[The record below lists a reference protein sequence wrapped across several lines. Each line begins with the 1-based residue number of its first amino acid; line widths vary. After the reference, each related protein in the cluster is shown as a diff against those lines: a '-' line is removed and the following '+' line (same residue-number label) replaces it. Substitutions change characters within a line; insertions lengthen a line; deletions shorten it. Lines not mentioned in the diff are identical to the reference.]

1 MNKNLKKG
9 LKITGIT
16 VAVILVLMLV
26 LPFLFQDK
34 VMNIVKKEAN
44 EMLNARLDFESLH
57 ISLFSHFPSASI
69 ELNGL
74 SLSGVGDFEGDT
86 LVSARSIDV
95 AVNVM
100 SLFGDEGFDVNYI
113 VLDRPS
119 VKAVKL
125 ADGRVNWDIMK
136 PDTLAVEEDTTEV
149 ESSSSFRLKLKHFKI
164 TDAMLVYMDDST
176 QTQFYTDKLNLKLS
190 GDMSADVTDI
200 DSRLSCENIYLAM
213 GGVSYLKQARA
224 EAKLTVSADLKNNK
238 FTLKENT
245 LSLNAIVLNLDGWLA
260 LLDNG
265 AMEMDLKLNTP
276 EINFKE
282 LLSLVPAIYQN
293 NFDKLRTTGNMSLTA
308 FAKGRMEGD
317 AMPQFGLTLNVKD
330 ATFNYEGMPASVNGI
345 NIAAAVS
352 NPGGDLDKT
361 VIDLSEFRFTM
372 AGNPFKATLYAATP
386 MSDLN
391 FKATASGTV
400 HLGKVKD
407 IYPLGDS
414 IKLSGI
420 VTADLRLAGRMSDI
434 EKENYEKIQGEGTFS
449 IADMDL
455 AMKGMPA
462 VAVKQAK
469 ASISAKAMTL
479 SQLDVKVGQS
489 DVQAQ
494 GSLSN
499 YLAYVL
505 KNETIKGTLT
515 VTSSLLDL
523 NELMGESSSTE
534 ETATETD
541 TTALSAIE
549 VPRNIDMTL
558 NASFKKILF
567 QKMVFDNV
575 KGKLVVADGAVR
587 MTPLSLNAFG
597 GLMVANGVYSTA
609 ENALRP
615 QVNFDLDIQKASFG
629 QTFDQLDMVKQIV
642 PIFEKTGGTYSVKF
656 DLKSA
661 LDSQMSPDLN
671 TLTAQGVIQ
680 SNDIRLQNIEVFS
693 QLATLLKNDKLKNI
707 EAKDL
712 KISFA
717 IADGKVKTSPFD
729 IKMGSITMNLSGET
743 GLDQTIDYVAKINIP
758 GAGALSNVSATIGGS
773 FTKPSIK
780 LNTEEVVKNVVTS
793 TVASKVLGVDAEDV
807 EAQKA
812 AIRKQAEDAG
822 NKLIETAKSESEKLV
837 AKASNPLAKIAAQ
850 AAGKKLVEEAEKQ
863 AQNLKD
869 EAEKLIEK
877 QYGNGE

>member
-1 MNKNLKKG
+1 MMNKSLKKG

-16 VAVILVLMLV
+16 VAVIVVLMLV
-26 LPFLFQDK
+26 LPFAFQGK
-34 VMNIVKKEAN
+34 VMEIVKKEAN
-44 EMLNARLDFESLH
+44 AMLNARLDFESLD
-57 ISLFSHFPSASI
+57 ISFFSHFPSASI

-74 SLSGVGDFEGDT
+74 SISGVGDFEGDT

-113 VLDRPS
+113 VLDKPS

-136 PDTLAVEEDTTEV
+136 PDTLAEEEPVEE
-149 ESSSSFRLKLKHFKI
+149 ESPSSFRLKLKHFKI
-164 TDAMLVYMDDST
+164 ADAMIVYMDDST
-176 QTQFYTDKLNLKLS
+176 HMQFYTDKLNLKLS

-200 DSRLSCENIYLAM
+200 DSRFSCENIYLAM
-213 GGVSYLKQARA
+213 DGASYLKQARA
-224 EAKLTVSADLKNNK
+224 EAKLTVSADLANNK

-245 LSLNAIVLNLDGWLA
+245 LSLNAITLNLDGWVA
-260 LLDNG
+260 LLENG
-265 AMEMDLKLNTP
+265 AMDMDLKINTP

-282 LLSLVPAIYQN
+282 ILSLIPAVYQN
-293 NFDKLRTTGNMSLTA
+293 NFDKLRTTGDMSFSA
-308 FAKGRMEGD
+308 FAKGCMEGD
-317 AMPQFGLTLNVKD
+317 TMPQFGLTLGVSD
-330 ATFNYEGMPASVNGI
+330 ATFSYEGMPAAVNGI
-345 NIAAAVS
+345 RIAAAVN

-361 VIDLSEFRFTM
+361 TIDLSEFRFTM
-372 AGNPFKATLYAATP
+372 AGNPFNATLYAATP
-386 MSDLN
+386 VSDLN
-391 FKATASGTV
+391 FKATANGTV

-414 IKLSGI
+414 ISLNGI

-455 AMKGMPA
+455 TMKGMPA
-462 VAVKQAK
+462 VAVKKAQ
-469 ASISAKAMTL
+469 ASISAKAMSLT
-479 SQLDVKVGQS
+479 QLDVKVGQS
-489 DVQAQ
+489 DLQAK
-494 GSLSN
+494 GTLSN
-499 YLAYVL
+499 YLAYLL
-505 KNETIKGTLT
+505 KDEMIKGSLT

-523 NELMGESSSTE
+523 NELMGGSDTPEEVVSES
-534 ETATETD
+534 D
-541 TTALSAIE
+541 TTSLSAIE
-549 VPRNIDMTL
+549 VPKNIDMTL

-567 QKMVFDNV
+567 QKMVLDNV
-575 KGKLVVADGAVR
+575 TGKLVVADGTVR
-587 MTPLSLNAFG
+587 MSPLRLNAFG
-597 GLMVANGVYSTA
+597 GSMVANGSYSTA

-615 QVNFDLDIQKASFG
+615 TVDFDLDIQKASFEK
-629 QTFDQLDMVKQIV
+629 TFDQLDMVKQVV
-642 PIFEKTGGTYSVKF
+642 PIFEKTGGTYSVKL
-656 DLKSA
+656 DLQSA

-671 TLTAQGVIQ
+671 TLTAGGVIR

-712 KISFA
+712 KITFA

-729 IKMGSITMNLSGET
+729 IKVGNITMNLSGVT
-743 GLDQTIDYVAKINIP
+743 GLDQTIDYTAKINIP
-758 GAGALSNVSATIGGS
+758 GAGALSNVSATIGGT

-780 LNTEEVVKNVVTS
+780 LNAEEVVKEVVTS
-793 TVASKVLGVDAEDV
+793 TVASKLLGVDAEDV

-812 AIRKQAEDAG
+812 AIRKQAEEAG
-822 NKLIETAKSESEKLV
+822 NKLIATAQTESDKLV
-837 AKASNPLAKIAAQ
+837 AKASNPLAKVAAQ
-850 AAGKKLVEEAEKQ
+850 AAGKKLVEEAKKQ
-863 AQNLKD
+863 AQKLKD

-877 QYGNGE
+877 QYGSGE

>member
-1 MNKNLKKG
+1 MMNKSLKKG

-16 VAVILVLMLV
+16 LAAILVLMFV
-26 LPFLFQDK
+26 LPFAFQDK

-136 PDTLAVEEDTTEV
+136 PDTVAEEDTVEE
-149 ESSSSFRLKLKHFKI
+149 ESSSAFRLKLKHFKI
-164 TDAMLVYMDDST
+164 IDATLVYLDDST
-176 QTQFYTDKLNLKLS
+176 QMQFYTDKLNLKLS

-200 DSRLSCENIYLAM
+200 DSKLSCENIYFAM
-213 GGVSYLKQARA
+213 GGASYLKQART
-224 EAKLTVSADLKNNK
+224 EAKLTVSADLKNSK
-238 FTLKENT
+238 FTLKENS
-245 LSLNAIVLNLDGWLA
+245 LSLNAITLNLDGWVA
-260 LLDNG
+260 MLDNG
-265 AMEMDLKLNTP
+265 AMDMDLKINTP

-282 LLSLVPAIYQN
+282 ILSLIPAIYQN

-308 FAKGRMEGD
+308 FAKGRMVGD
-317 AMPQFGLTLNVKD
+317 TVPQFGLTLGVKD
-330 ATFNYEGMPASVNGI
+330 ATFSYEGMPASVNGI
-345 NIAAAVS
+345 QIAATVS
-352 NPGGDLDKT
+352 NPGGVLDKT
-361 VIDLSEFRFTM
+361 IIDLSDFRLNM
-372 AGNPFKATLYAATP
+372 AGNPFQATLYAATP
-386 MSDLN
+386 ISDLN
-391 FKATASGTV
+391 FQATAKGTV

-414 IKLSGI
+414 ISLSGI

-455 AMKGMPA
+455 TMKGMPA
-462 VAVKQAK
+462 VAVKKAQ
-469 ASISAKAMTL
+469 ASISAKAMSL

-489 DVQAQ
+489 DLQAQ
-494 GSLSN
+494 GSLTN

-505 KNETIKGTLT
+505 KDETIKGTLT

-523 NELMGESSSTE
+523 NELMGESETTE
-534 ETATETD
+534 EPTAEAD

-549 VPRNIDMTL
+549 VPKNIDMTL
-558 NASFKKILF
+558 NASFNKILF
-567 QKMVFDNV
+567 QKMVLEQV

-587 MTPLSLNAFG
+587 MTPLSLKAFG
-597 GLMVANGVYSTA
+597 GTMVANGTYSTA
-609 ENALRP
+609 QNALQP
-615 QVNFDLDIQKASFG
+615 QVNFDLDIQKASFEK
-629 QTFDQLDMVKQIV
+629 TFDQLDMVKQIV
-642 PIFEKTGGTYSVKF
+642 PIFAKTGGTYSVQF

-680 SNDIRLQNIEVFS
+680 SNDIQLQNIEVFS
-693 QLATLLKNDKLKNI
+693 QLATLLKNDKLRNI

-729 IKMGSITMNLSGET
+729 IKMGNITMNLSGVT
-743 GLDQTIDYVAKINIP
+743 GLDQTIDYTAKINIP
-758 GAGALSNVSATIGGS
+758 GAGALSNVSATIGGT

-822 NKLIETAKSESEKLV
+822 NKLIATAQSESEKLV
-837 AKASNPLAKIAAQ
+837 EKASNPLAKIAAQ

-863 AQNLKD
+863 AQNLKE

-877 QYGNGE
+877 QYGSGK

>member
-1 MNKNLKKG
+1 MMNKKLKKG

-16 VAVILVLMLV
+16 IAVILVLMLV
-26 LPFLFQDK
+26 LPFAFQDK

-44 EMLNARLDFESLH
+44 EMLNAKLDFESLH
-57 ISLFSHFPSASI
+57 ISFFSHFPSASI

-74 SLSGVGDFEGDT
+74 SISGVGDFEGDT

-113 VLDRPS
+113 VLDKPS
-119 VKAVKL
+119 VKAMKL

-136 PDTLAVEEDTTEV
+136 PDTLAKEETKEE
-149 ESSSSFRLKLKHFKI
+149 ESPSSFRLKLKHFKI
-164 TDAMLVYMDDST
+164 ADATLVYMDDST
-176 QTQFYTDKLNLKLS
+176 QMQFYTDKLNLKLS

-200 DSRLSCENIYLAM
+200 DSKLSCENIYLAM
-213 GGVSYLKQARA
+213 DGVSYLKQAQA
-224 EAKLTVSADLKNNK
+224 HAKLTVSADLKNNK

-245 LSLNAIVLNLDGWLA
+245 LSLNAIALNLDGWVA

-265 AMEMDLKLNTP
+265 AMDMDLKINTP
-276 EINFKE
+276 DINFKE
-282 LLSLVPAIYQN
+282 ILSLIPAIYQN

-308 FAKGRMEGD
+308 FAKGRIEGD
-317 AMPQFGLTLNVKD
+317 TVPQFCVTLGVKD
-330 ATFNYEGMPASVNGI
+330 ATFNYEGMPAAVNGI
-345 NIAAAVS
+345 NIATTVS

-361 VIDLSEFRFTM
+361 VIDVSEFRLNM

-386 MSDLN
+386 ISDLN
-391 FKATASGTV
+391 FKATANGTI
-400 HLGKVKD
+400 HLGKIKD

-414 IKLSGI
+414 ISLSGI

-455 AMKGMPA
+455 TMKGMPA
-462 VAVKQAK
+462 VAVKKAQ

-489 DVQAQ
+489 DLQAQ

-499 YLAYVL
+499 YMAYVL
-505 KNETIKGTLT
+505 RNETIKGTLT
-515 VTSSLLDL
+515 LTSSLLDL
-523 NELMGESSSTE
+523 NELMGES
-534 ETATETD
+534 ETSDSVTVESD
-541 TTALSAIE
+541 TTSLSAIE
-549 VPRNIDMTL
+549 VPKNIDMTL

-567 QKMVFDNV
+567 QKMVLDNV
-575 KGKLVVADGAVR
+575 KGKLVVADGTVR

-597 GLMVANGVYSTA
+597 GSMVANGSYSTA
-609 ENALRP
+609 ENVLRP

-629 QTFDQLDMVKQIV
+629 KTFEQLDMVKQIV
-642 PIFEKTGGTYSVKF
+642 PIFEKTGGTYSIKL

-671 TLTAQGVIQ
+671 SLTAQGVIQ
-680 SNDIRLQNIEVFS
+680 SNDIQLQNVEVFN

-717 IADGKVKTSPFD
+717 IVDGKVKTSPFD
-729 IKMGSITMNLSGET
+729 IKMGNITMNLSGVT
-743 GLDQTIDYVAKINIP
+743 GLDQTIDYTAKINIP
-758 GAGALSNVSATIGGS
+758 GAGALSNVSATIGGT

-822 NKLIETAKSESEKLV
+822 NKLIATAQAESDKLV
-837 AKASNPLAKIAAQ
+837 AKASNPLAKVAAQ

-863 AQNLKD
+863 AQNLKN

-877 QYGNGE
+877 QYGSGE